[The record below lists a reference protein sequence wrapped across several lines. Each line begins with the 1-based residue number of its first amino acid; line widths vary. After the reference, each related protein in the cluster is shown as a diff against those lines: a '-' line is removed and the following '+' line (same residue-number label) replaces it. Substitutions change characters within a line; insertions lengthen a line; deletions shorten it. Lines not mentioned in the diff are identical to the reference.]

1 MFKLNKYLL
10 LFLIGCTIF
19 FISGCESG
27 KQKSEEN
34 NAVAPKTEISKELLK
49 EHNDLLLKAN
59 QEIHNIN
66 LKLTELNEKICAYNE
81 KGGKLSQAQ
90 NKEIDDIEKIRTTI
104 NPRIHEINSVSQEQW
119 ENFKTAFEKDI
130 NEVKSRIDVLL
141 NEIKVK

>member
-1 MFKLNKYLL
+1 MFKLNKYLS

-66 LKLTELNEKICAYNE
+66 LKLTELNEKIRAYNE

>member
-1 MFKLNKYLL
+1 MFKLNKFLS
-10 LFLIGCTIF
+10 LFLISCAIF
-19 FISGCESG
+19 FVSGCESG

-66 LKLTELNEKICAYNE
+66 LKLTELNEKIRAYNE

-104 NPRIHEINSVSQEQW
+104 NPRIHEINGVSQEQW
-119 ENFKTAFEKDI
+119 ENFKASFEKDI